1 MHFDQTHILMNMK
14 NYILS
19 VVLIAISISTSA
31 QVEADINR
39 PSINAEQFGFALKAE
54 TALNKG
60 QLSINIPLMELKGKG
75 YNLPIS
81 LSFYS
86 GDVTCTT
93 EASPIGLGWALMAGG
108 VIAATIRGT
117 DDIEDYIQDGKD
129 DHHTDSNYIDKIPK
143 ATFPYDLLDRIRLN
157 SMPDEYT
164 YSLPEHSGIIEVSV
178 DDQKRINRTLFP
190 DESYKIEK
198 TTNGYCITADDGT
211 KFYFEAK
218 EWHVTGT
225 WPETQEST
233 SYFLTEIKT
242 TKGGQFIFTY
252 ADEDYCDLS
261 GIRDYVSNW
270 NCDIYHTKRITRIES
285 PGYGSITFD
294 AVKRD
299 DRGEIGLRSIPEN
312 RKSKRICKIELR
324 DENNRLIKGYE
335 LDNSGTFNL
344 EDKKWEEPSTDWYN
358 YRHKLSSITQYD
370 AAGNRLPPYEFTYDY
385 RFSKSRM
392 LYSHN
397 EKDVNGNYIPY
408 DSWTSDVGCQVYV
421 DLYGGP
427 DGSYPYCLIDN
438 NAPNSRPTGWT
449 ESSGD
454 GDPTTADDYFCLAR
468 ICYPT
473 GAIDAYTYEPHR
485 YNKINNTQALPNYM
499 TKIQGRRLAMKKRYS
514 PGLQQWTKYVYR
526 LHDANYNTT
535 GLSGVLTNPSIH
547 SATYYTP
554 EYTVIT
560 DLHSYG
566 WVLRA
571 SRISSGKPF
580 NSFMGPAVC
589 YTEVEEVIYDE
600 YNDSLRTIHYF
611 EPQTVSPPVNYVL
624 LHPQHAVPQLIK
636 IENRIFGKKSGY
648 RNGMQG
654 CNNGDYTYLAYP
666 VGEFYNS
673 ALLVDK
679 PLKEVLIGRDGRVR
693 SIKRYSYDTCDWNIG
708 KKYGYKVVSPENAD
722 YTMISR
728 SEYITRRFRL
738 MGTNT
743 TSYYYDD
750 EKCDSVCEEY
760 IIRYNKG
767 RTKNEYSHRESGDLL
782 EKKSSQ
788 YYYPDDISNIA
799 GNNTSPELAAMNGLI
814 GKNMIREPIKTV
826 IRRNGLIVNGE
837 CKDYQMVSGEPL
849 LKSLYKLKNAQ
860 NSADKPTVDDNA
872 INYHVDM
879 YKAGEILTY
888 DEYKNPE
895 HVKLNDTMDRIY
907 VWGYGGRYPIAVI
920 DNMNETKFQSTA
932 NLKTKILELETY
944 RKIDSGDGCASLRS
958 LNADIRALLPPSAHI
973 TTYTYDPY
981 FGMTSE
987 TDDSNLGVIYTY
999 DSFGRLTAKYDEN
1012 YKKLE
1017 EYNYHLKLQK

>member
-108 VIAATIRGT
+108 VIAATIRET

-129 DHHTDSNYIDKIPK
+129 DHHTDSNYIEKIAK
-143 ATFPYDLLDRIRLN
+143 ASLPYDLLDRIRLN

-211 KFYFEAK
+211 RFYFEAK

-261 GIRDYVSNW
+261 KTRDYVNDW
-270 NCDIYHTKRITRIES
+270 DCDIYHTKRITRIES
-285 PGYGSITFD
+285 DFGSVTFD
-294 AVKRD
+294 AVERD
-299 DRGEIGLRSIPEN
+299 DRGETRRWSIPDSC
-312 RKSKRICKIELR
+312 KSKRICKIELR
-324 DENNRLIKGYE
+324 DENNSLVKGYE
-335 LDNSGTFNL
+335 LDNSGTFKL
-344 EDKKWEEPSTDWYN
+344 QDKPWEEPTTDWYN

-370 AAGNRLPPYEFTYDY
+370 AVGNRLPPYEFTYDY
-385 RFSKSRM
+385 RFSKPRM
-392 LYSHN
+392 QYMYNNKDN
-397 EKDVNGNYIPY
+397 EGNYIPY
-408 DSWTSDVGCQVYV
+408 DSWTSNIGSQVYV
-421 DLYGGP
+421 DLYGNP
-427 DGSYPYCLIDN
+427 DASYPYCWIGN
-438 NAPNSRPTGWT
+438 EPNARPTGWT
-449 ESSGD
+449 DSSGE
-454 GDPTTADDYFCLAR
+454 GDNSTTDDYFCLER
-468 ICYPT
+468 IDYPT
-473 GAIDAYTYEPHR
+473 GAIDEYTYEPHW
-485 YNKINNTQALPNYM
+485 YSKINDTQVSPNYS
-499 TKIQGRRLAMKKRYS
+499 TKIQGRRLATKTHYGS
-514 PGLQQWTKYVYR
+514 ELFQLTKYLYKR
-526 LHDANYNTT
+526 HDANYNTI
-535 GLSGVLTNPSIH
+535 GSSGVLTNPSIH

-554 EYTVIT
+554 EYTVNSFF
-560 DLHSYG
+560 HSYG
-566 WVLRA
+566 WILRA
-571 SRISSGKPF
+571 SRLSSGKPF

-589 YTEVEEVIYDE
+589 YTEVEEVIYGD
-600 YNDSLRTIHYF
+600 YCDSTRTIHYF
-611 EPQTVSPPVNYVL
+611 EPQIVSPPVNYVL
-624 LHPQHAVPQLIK
+624 IHPQQAMPELIK

-648 RNGMQG
+648 RDGMDG
-654 CNNGDYTYLAYP
+654 CSNGDYTYLAYP

-679 PLKEVLIGRDGRVR
+679 PLKEVFIGKDGKVR
-693 SIKRYSYDTCDWNIG
+693 SIKRYLYDTREENIG
-708 KKYGYKVVSPENAD
+708 KKYGYKMVSPENSN
-722 YTMISR
+722 YTMISK

-743 TSYYYDD
+743 TSYYYDG

-760 IIRYNKG
+760 KIRYNKG
-767 RTKNEYSHRESGDLL
+767 RPKNEYSHREGGNML
-782 EKKSSQ
+782 ENKNSQ
-788 YYYPDDISNIA
+788 YYYPDDINNIT
-799 GNNTSPELAAMNGLI
+799 GNNTSPVLAAINGLI
-814 GKNMIREPIKTV
+814 EKNMIAEPIKTIV
-826 IRRNGLIVNGE
+826 KRNGIIVSGE
-837 CKDYQMVSGEPL
+837 CKDYQMPDSIPL
-849 LKSLYKLKNAQ
+849 LKSLYKIKNTT
-860 NSADKPTVDDNA
+860 NKYSSTPTISGDTID
-872 INYHVDM
+872 
-879 YKAGEILTY
+879 YKAKIYKEGEVKTY
-888 DEYKNPE
+888 DTNLNPE
-895 HVKLNDTMDRIY
+895 YVRLHGILDRIY

-920 DNMNETKFQSTA
+920 DNMNGTTFQSKT
-932 NLKTKILELETY
+932 NLKTKILELQSY
-944 RKIDSGDGCASLRS
+944 RKIDSEDDCASLRS